1 MPSRA
6 RKWTLRVRHI
16 LDAIAE
22 SFRFAAGMSRGEF
35 DADAKTVKAVVCN
48 LGIIGE
54 AARHIPKR
62 IETSYPKIPWA
73 QMRGMRNHLIHGYD
87 VIDLEIVWKVLRD
100 ELPQVVPLLERV
112 LEEAAE

>member
-1 MPSRA
+1 MPSKP

-22 SFRFAAGMSRGEF
+22 SIRFAAGMSRSEF
-35 DADAKTVKAVVCN
+35 EADAKTAKAVVCN

-54 AARHIPKR
+54 AARHIPKST
-62 IETSYPKIPWA
+62 EASYPQVPWA

-87 VIDLEIVWKVLRD
+87 VIDLEIVWHVLSD
-100 ELPQVVPLLERV
+100 ELPKVAALLEKV